1 MIYYIIIKRWK
12 QFEITNLFPQRAF
25 GNHRNYSIGFDNK
38 FNVLKGF
45 KASSSSSSS
54 SIIAYDSIQIIM
66 SFRNILNVC
75 NVAACVSQF

>member
-1 MIYYIIIKRWK
+1 MIFYIIIKRWK

-45 KASSSSSSS
+45 KASSSSST
-54 SIIAYDSIQIIM
+54 IAYDSIQIIM
-66 SFRNILNVC
+66 SFRNILNAC

>member
-1 MIYYIIIKRWK
+1 MIFYIIIKRWK
-12 QFEITNLFPQRAF
+12 QFEITNLFRQRAF

-45 KASSSSSSS
+45 KASSSSSS
-54 SIIAYDSIQIIM
+54 IIAYDSIQIIM
-66 SFRNILNVC
+66 SFRNILNAC

>member
-1 MIYYIIIKRWK
+1 MIFYIIIKRWK
-12 QFEITNLFPQRAF
+12 QFEITNLFRQRAF

-45 KASSSSSSS
+45 KASSSS

>member
-1 MIYYIIIKRWK
+1 MIFYIIIKRWK

-45 KASSSSSSS
+45 KASSSSS
-54 SIIAYDSIQIIM
+54 IIAHDSIQIIM
-66 SFRNILNVC
+66 SFRNILNAC

>member
-1 MIYYIIIKRWK
+1 MIFYIIIKRWK
-12 QFEITNLFPQRAF
+12 QFEITNLFRQRAF

-54 SIIAYDSIQIIM
+54 IIAYDSIQIIM
-66 SFRNILNVC
+66 SFRNILNAC

>member
-1 MIYYIIIKRWK
+1 MIFYIIIKRWK

-25 GNHRNYSIGFDNK
+25 GNHRNYSIGFNNK

-45 KASSSSSSS
+45 KASSSS

-66 SFRNILNVC
+66 SFRNILNAC

>member
-1 MIYYIIIKRWK
+1 MIFYIIIKRWK

-38 FNVLKGF
+38 FNALKGF
-45 KASSSSSSS
+45 KASSCS

-66 SFRNILNVC
+66 SFRNILNAC

>member
-1 MIYYIIIKRWK
+1 MIFYIIIKRWK

-45 KASSSSSSS
+45 KASSSSS
-54 SIIAYDSIQIIM
+54 IIAYDSIQIIM
-66 SFRNILNVC
+66 SFRNILYAC

>member
-1 MIYYIIIKRWK
+1 MNFYIIIKRWK

-45 KASSSSSSS
+45 KASSSSS
-54 SIIAYDSIQIIM
+54 IIAYDSIQIIM
-66 SFRNILNVC
+66 SFRNILNAC

>member
-1 MIYYIIIKRWK
+1 MIFYIIIKRWK

-45 KASSSSSSS
+45 KASSSSS
-54 SIIAYDSIQIIM
+54 IIAYDSIQIIM
-66 SFRNILNVC
+66 SFRNVLNAC

>member
-1 MIYYIIIKRWK
+1 MIFYIIIKRWK

-45 KASSSSSSS
+45 KASSSSS
-54 SIIAYDSIQIIM
+54 IIAYDSIQIIT
-66 SFRNILNVC
+66 SFRNILNAC

>member
-1 MIYYIIIKRWK
+1 MIFYIIVKRWK

-45 KASSSSSSS
+45 KASSSSS
-54 SIIAYDSIQIIM
+54 IIAYDSIQIIM
-66 SFRNILNVC
+66 SFRNILNAC

>member
-1 MIYYIIIKRWK
+1 MIFYIIIKRWK

-25 GNHRNYSIGFDNK
+25 GNYRNYSIGFDNK

-45 KASSSSSSS
+45 KASSSSS
-54 SIIAYDSIQIIM
+54 IIAYDSIQIIM
-66 SFRNILNVC
+66 SFRNILNAC

>member
-1 MIYYIIIKRWK
+1 MIFYIIIKRWK

-45 KASSSSSSS
+45 KASSSSSS
-54 SIIAYDSIQIIM
+54 IIAYDSIQIIM
-66 SFRNILNVC
+66 SFRKILNAC

>member
-1 MIYYIIIKRWK
+1 MIFYIITKRWK

-45 KASSSSSSS
+45 KASSSSS
-54 SIIAYDSIQIIM
+54 IIAYDSIQIIM
-66 SFRNILNVC
+66 SFRNILNAC

>member
-1 MIYYIIIKRWK
+1 MIFYIIIKRWK

-45 KASSSSSSS
+45 KAPSSS

-66 SFRNILNVC
+66 SFRNILNAC

>member
-1 MIYYIIIKRWK
+1 MIFYIIIKRWK

-45 KASSSSSSS
+45 KASSSSS
-54 SIIAYDSIQIIM
+54 IIAYDSIQIIV
-66 SFRNILNVC
+66 SFRNILNAC

>member
-1 MIYYIIIKRWK
+1 MIFYIIIKRWK
-12 QFEITNLFPQRAF
+12 QFEITNLFRQRAL

-45 KASSSSSSS
+45 KASSSS

>member
-1 MIYYIIIKRWK
+1 MIFYIIIKRWK

-45 KASSSSSSS
+45 KASSSSSS
-54 SIIAYDSIQIIM
+54 IIAYDSIQIIM
-66 SFRNILNVC
+66 SFRNILNAC